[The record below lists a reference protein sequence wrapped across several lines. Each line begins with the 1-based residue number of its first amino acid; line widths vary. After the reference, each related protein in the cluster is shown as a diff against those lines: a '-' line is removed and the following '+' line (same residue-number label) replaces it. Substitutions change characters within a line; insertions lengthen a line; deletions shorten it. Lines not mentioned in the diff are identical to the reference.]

1 MITINSIRSDVKIPV
16 YNTLQWKESL
26 TSYKKE
32 ISSLFGQLGK
42 LKIRLLD
49 VNTQNQLCHFSDLL
63 QMYDEQLHNLMID
76 LFLTEQGVEKE
87 ESSTDGLNLELIQ
100 KSLRSLIDKLKAFED
115 CFLQL
120 KSDFTLFW
128 EQHVFPSA
136 VRVN

>member
-1 MITINSIRSDVKIPV
+1 MIAINSVRFDMKIPV

-32 ISSLFGQLGK
+32 ISSLFGQLSK

-49 VNTQNQLCHFSDLL
+49 VSTQNQLCHFSDLL

-76 LFLTEQGVEKE
+76 LFLTEQDVEKE
-87 ESSTDGLNLELIQ
+87 ETSMNQINLDLIQ
-100 KSLRSLIDKLKAFED
+100 KSLGSLIDKLKAFED

-120 KSDFTLFW
+120 RSDFTLFW
-128 EQHVFPSA
+128 EQCVTPAA
-136 VRVN
+136 VRMN